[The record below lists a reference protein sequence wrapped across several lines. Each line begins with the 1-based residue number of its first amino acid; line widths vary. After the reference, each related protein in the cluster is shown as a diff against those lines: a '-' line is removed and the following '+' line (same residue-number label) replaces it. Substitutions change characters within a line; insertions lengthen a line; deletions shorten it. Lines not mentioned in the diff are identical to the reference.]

1 MFGLSNKNNVTQ
13 DAYNSLQQQL
23 QETTNTLAAISDSFA
38 SIEFTPSGE
47 IISANQHFLNTMGY
61 SLNDIQGKHH
71 RIFCTDETKQ
81 SQEYQQFWY
90 QLSQGKQ
97 IKGLFQRM
105 TKNGKDI
112 WLEAS
117 YCPVFDDQGSVY
129 KVIKIA
135 SDTSTRVAEHHEL
148 ASQTQAVSRSMA
160 VIEFDLNG
168 NILHAN
174 ENFLATVG
182 YTFDE
187 IKEKHHRLFVT
198 PSYAQTSEYQN
209 FWYQLNQGQFMGGKF
224 ERVNKAG
231 QTLWLEAT
239 YNPIFDTN
247 GKLYK
252 VIKFATD
259 ITQTV
264 ILGQE
269 NSQLAYDLSVKTRQ
283 LSAEGSH
290 SGNQAIE
297 QMVQMVEALNSTSD
311 VISQLEEQSKTITN
325 MVDTISAIADQ
336 TNLLALNA
344 AIEAARAGDQG
355 RGFAVVADEV
365 RQLASRTN
373 ESTVKIDNVV
383 KQNSQFTTQAV
394 SSMSEI
400 IARAESSMEKV
411 KEASTSIQDIED
423 SINDVVMAVQK
434 MSAAS

>member
-187 IKEKHHRLFVT
+187 IKGKHHRLFVT

>member
-1 MFGLSNKNNVTQ
+1 MFGLSKKNNVTQ
-13 DAYNSLQQQL
+13 DAYNTLQQQL
-23 QETTNTLAAISDSFA
+23 QEATTTLAAISDAFA

-47 IISANQHFLNTMGY
+47 IISANQYFLTAMGY
-61 SLNDIQGKHH
+61 SLNEIQGKHH
-71 RIFCTDETKQ
+71 RMFCTDETKQ
-81 SQEYQQFWY
+81 SQEYQQFWH

-97 IKGLFQRM
+97 IKGLFQRI
-105 TKNGKDI
+105 TKSGKDI

-117 YCPVFDDQGSVY
+117 YCPVFDDEGTVY
-129 KVIKIA
+129 KVIKMA
-135 SDTSTRVAEHHEL
+135 SDTSARVADHHEL

-182 YTFDE
+182 YTLDE
-187 IKEKHHRLFVT
+187 IKGKHHRLFVS

-231 QTLWLEAT
+231 QPLWLEAT

-259 ITQTV
+259 ITQAV

-283 LSAEGSH
+283 LSAEGSN

-297 QMVQMVEALNSTSD
+297 QMTQMVEALNSTSD

-394 SSMSEI
+394 TSMSEI

-411 KEASTSIQDIED
+411 KEAGTSIQDIEN

-434 MSAAS
+434 MSEVS

>member
-1 MFGLSNKNNVTQ
+1 MFGLSNKNNITQ
-13 DAYNSLQQQL
+13 DAYNTLQQQL
-23 QETTNTLAAISDSFA
+23 QEARHTLAAISDSFA

-47 IISANQHFLNTMGY
+47 IIRANQHFLNTMGY
-61 SLNDIQGKHH
+61 SLNEIQGKHH
-71 RIFCTDETKQ
+71 RIFCTDETKK
-81 SQEYQQFWY
+81 SQEYQQFWS

-97 IKGLFQRM
+97 LKGLFQRI
-105 TKNGKDI
+105 TKSGQDI

-117 YCPVFDDQGSVY
+117 YCPVFDHEGIVY

-135 SDTSTRVAEHHEL
+135 SDTTARVADHHEL

-168 NILHAN
+168 TILHAN

-182 YTFDE
+182 YTLDE
-187 IKEKHHRLFVT
+187 IKGKHHRLFVS
-198 PSYAQTSEYQN
+198 PAYAQTSEYQN
-209 FWYQLNQGQFMGGKF
+209 FWSQLNQGQFMGGKF

-231 QTLWLEAT
+231 QPLWLEAT
-239 YNPIFDTN
+239 YNPIFDAS

-269 NSQLAYDLSVKTRQ
+269 NSQLAYDMSVKTRQ
-283 LSAEGSH
+283 LSAEGSS

-297 QMVQMVEALNSTSD
+297 QMSQMVEALNSTSD
-311 VISQLEEQSKTITN
+311 VISQLEEQSKSITK

-394 SSMSEI
+394 TSMAEI

-411 KEASTSIQDIED
+411 KEAGTSIQDIEA

-434 MSAAS
+434 MSEVS

>member
-187 IKEKHHRLFVT
+187 IKGKHHRLFVT

-224 ERVNKAG
+224 ERVNKTG

>member
-13 DAYNSLQQQL
+13 DAYNTLQQQL
-23 QETTNTLAAISDSFA
+23 QEATNTLAAISDAFA

-71 RIFCTDETKQ
+71 RMFCTDETKQ

-97 IKGLFQRM
+97 IKGLFQRI
-105 TKNGKDI
+105 TKSGKDI

-117 YCPVFDDQGSVY
+117 YCPVFDDEGSIC

-135 SDTSTRVAEHHEL
+135 SDTSARVADHHEL

-182 YTFDE
+182 YTFEE
-187 IKEKHHRLFVT
+187 IKGKHHRLFVP

-231 QTLWLEAT
+231 QPLWLEAT

-283 LSAEGSH
+283 LSAEGSN

-297 QMVQMVEALNSTSD
+297 QMAQMVEALNSTSD

-400 IARAESSMEKV
+400 IARAESSMAKV

-434 MSAAS
+434 MSEVS

>member
-1 MFGLSNKNNVTQ
+1 MFGLSKKNNVTQ
-13 DAYNSLQQQL
+13 DAYNTLQQQL
-23 QETTNTLAAISDSFA
+23 QEATTTLAAISDAFA

-47 IISANQHFLNTMGY
+47 IISANQHFLTAMGY
-61 SLNDIQGKHH
+61 SLNEIQGKHH
-71 RIFCTDETKQ
+71 RMFCTDETKQ
-81 SQEYQQFWY
+81 SQEYQQFWH

-97 IKGLFQRM
+97 IKGLFQRI
-105 TKNGKDI
+105 TKSGKDI

-117 YCPVFDDQGSVY
+117 YCPVFDDEGTVY
-129 KVIKIA
+129 KVIKMA
-135 SDTSTRVAEHHEL
+135 SDTSARVADHHEL

-182 YTFDE
+182 YTFEE
-187 IKEKHHRLFVT
+187 IKGKHHRLFVS

-209 FWYQLNQGQFMGGKF
+209 FWYQLNQGQFLGGKF

-231 QTLWLEAT
+231 QPLWLEAT

-259 ITQTV
+259 ITQAV

-283 LSAEGSH
+283 LSAEGSN

-297 QMVQMVEALNSTSD
+297 QMTQMVEALNSTSD

-394 SSMSEI
+394 TSMAEI

-411 KEASTSIQDIED
+411 KEAGTSIQDIEA

-434 MSAAS
+434 MSEVS

>member
-1 MFGLSNKNNVTQ
+1 MFGLSKKNNVTQ
-13 DAYNSLQQQL
+13 DAYNTLQQQL
-23 QETTNTLAAISDSFA
+23 QEATTTLAAISDAFA
-38 SIEFTPSGE
+38 SIEFTPSEE
-47 IISANQHFLNTMGY
+47 IISANQYFLTAMGY
-61 SLNDIQGKHH
+61 SLNEIQGKHH
-71 RIFCTDETKQ
+71 RMFCTDETKQ
-81 SQEYQQFWY
+81 SQEYQQFWH

-97 IKGLFQRM
+97 IKGLFQRI
-105 TKNGKDI
+105 TKSGKDI

-117 YCPVFDDQGSVY
+117 YCPVFDDEGTVY
-129 KVIKIA
+129 KVIKMA
-135 SDTSTRVAEHHEL
+135 SDTSARVADHHEL

-182 YTFDE
+182 YTLDE
-187 IKEKHHRLFVT
+187 IKGKHHRLFVS

-231 QTLWLEAT
+231 QPLWLEAT

-259 ITQTV
+259 ITQAV

-283 LSAEGSH
+283 LSAEGSN

-297 QMVQMVEALNSTSD
+297 QMTQMVEALNSTSD

-394 SSMSEI
+394 TSMSEI

-411 KEASTSIQDIED
+411 KEAGTSIQDIEN

-434 MSAAS
+434 MSEVS

>member
-23 QETTNTLAAISDSFA
+23 QETTNTLAAIRDSFA

-187 IKEKHHRLFVT
+187 IKGKHHRLFVT

-434 MSAAS
+434 MSAVS

>member
-13 DAYNSLQQQL
+13 DAYNTLQQQL
-23 QETTNTLAAISDSFA
+23 QEAKHTLAAISDAFA

-47 IISANQHFLNTMGY
+47 IITANQHFLNTMGY
-61 SLNDIQGKHH
+61 SLNEIQGKHH
-71 RIFCTDETKQ
+71 RMFCTDETKK
-81 SQEYQQFWY
+81 SQEYQEFWS
-90 QLSQGKQ
+90 QLGQGKQ

-105 TKNGKDI
+105 TKNGKEI

-117 YCPVFDDQGSVY
+117 YCPVFDDEGSVY
-129 KVIKIA
+129 KVIKMA
-135 SDTSTRVAEHHEL
+135 SDTSARVADHHEL

-174 ENFLATVG
+174 DNFLATVG
-182 YTFDE
+182 YTFEE
-187 IKEKHHRLFVT
+187 IKGKHHRLFVT
-198 PSYAQTSEYQN
+198 PAYAQSTEYQH

-231 QTLWLEAT
+231 QPLWLEAT

-259 ITQTV
+259 ITQAV

-283 LSAEGSH
+283 LSAEGSS
-290 SGNQAIE
+290 SGNQAID
-297 QMVQMVEALNSTSD
+297 QMTQMVEALNSTSN
-311 VISQLEEQSKTITN
+311 VISQLEEQSKTITS

-394 SSMSEI
+394 SSMTEI

-434 MSAAS
+434 MSEVS

>member
-1 MFGLSNKNNVTQ
+1 MFGLSKKNNVTQ
-13 DAYNSLQQQL
+13 DAYNTLQQQL
-23 QETTNTLAAISDSFA
+23 QEATTTLAAISDAFA

-47 IISANQHFLNTMGY
+47 IISANQHFLTAIGY
-61 SLNDIQGKHH
+61 SLNEIQGKHH
-71 RIFCTDETKQ
+71 RMFCTDETKQ
-81 SQEYQQFWY
+81 SQEYQQFWH

-97 IKGLFQRM
+97 IKGLFQRI
-105 TKNGKDI
+105 TKSGKDI

-117 YCPVFDDQGSVY
+117 YCPVFDDEGTVY
-129 KVIKIA
+129 KVIKMA
-135 SDTSTRVAEHHEL
+135 SDTSARVADHHEL

-182 YTFDE
+182 YTFEE
-187 IKEKHHRLFVT
+187 IKGKHHRLFVS

-209 FWYQLNQGQFMGGKF
+209 FWYQLNQGQFLGGKF

-231 QTLWLEAT
+231 QPLWLEAT

-259 ITQTV
+259 ITQAV

-283 LSAEGSH
+283 LSAEGSN

-297 QMVQMVEALNSTSD
+297 QMTQMVEALNSTSD

-411 KEASTSIQDIED
+411 KEASTSIQDIEN

-434 MSAAS
+434 MAEVS